1 MKHCEI
7 CEVPENNQEP
17 DNLKNPQNTFITI
30 KGRIFCRKCILLG
43 MDALRHWHGTLDEDE
58 SDVIQIGEQTF
69 CESHII
75 MGLDTLK
82 ADLEAFM
89 RSMPK
94 DN

>member
-7 CEVPENNQEP
+7 CEVREDTEGP
-17 DNLKNPQNTFITI
+17 DNLQNPHKKLIAI
-30 KGRIFCRKCILLG
+30 KGRIFCKSCVLLG
-43 MDALRHWHGTLDEDE
+43 MEALRHWHGTLEEDDSE
-58 SDVIQIGEQTF
+58 IIQIGEHAL
-69 CESHII
+69 CESHVI

-82 ADLEAFM
+82 ADMEAFM

>member
-69 CESHII
+69 CESHVI

-82 ADLEAFM
+82 ADMEAFM

-94 DN
+94 DK